1 MSSFVFSTL
10 LMTMTRLLL
19 AEELRSTAHGKW
31 MLSRVVDEGKN
42 RLLAAYRH
50 LSLSAFEEKLE
61 MLNEKGIDVI
71 VTIMYVIE
79 FGGLI
84 KVKAF
89 PMDGYYKAYDLT
101 VAEWGVSLED
111 RILITVQGL
120 CIRSAPEDI
129 QQEWLNLEEYQQ
141 IHSRV
146 EVYPDSLHL
155 NNVEAERTRKVC
167 FVCGEAQT
175 QLCSFCKS
183 ARYCNAVCQRKA
195 YDSHEPLCKWIGKHR
210 FEKTNLS

>member
-1 MSSFVFSTL
+1 
-10 LMTMTRLLL
+10 MTRSLL

-101 VAEWGVSLED
+101 D
-111 RILITVQGL
+111 R
-120 CIRSAPEDI
+120 
-129 QQEWLNLEEYQQ
+129 
-141 IHSRV
+141 
-146 EVYPDSLHL
+146 
-155 NNVEAERTRKVC
+155 
-167 FVCGEAQT
+167 
-175 QLCSFCKS
+175 KS
-183 ARYCNAVCQRKA
+183 VV
-195 YDSHEPLCKWIGKHR
+195 
-210 FEKTNLS
+210 